1 MRRIIWGEIFIS
13 PNQTDSL
20 KKMSFCAENLSFL
33 EKAAI
38 IEQKNPK
45 DVRESNERNYLL
57 ISITEYNDMIQA

>member
-13 PNQTDSL
+13 PNQSDSL
-20 KKMSFCAENLSFL
+20 KKMSSCAENLSFL

-45 DVRESNERNYLL
+45 DVRESNERNNLL